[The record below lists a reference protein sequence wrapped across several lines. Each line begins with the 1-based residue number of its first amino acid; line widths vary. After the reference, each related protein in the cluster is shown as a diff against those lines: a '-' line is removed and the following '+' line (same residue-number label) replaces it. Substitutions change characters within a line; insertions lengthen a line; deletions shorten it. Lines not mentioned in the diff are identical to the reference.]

1 MDLTNWVI
9 MLAVALISLTFF
21 CARTPANW
29 SIENRARR
37 FTGTRMLA
45 QAVLCLW
52 AAMLVVVDGLLKLD
66 APFHLSPIVILA
78 SALLLLMAG
87 CYWSIRGRRLLKPR
101 RLFASV

>member
-21 CARTPANW
+21 CARTPAKW

-37 FTGTRMLA
+37 FTGMRMLA

-52 AAMLVVVDGLLKLD
+52 AAVFGVVDGLLKVD
-66 APFHLSPIVILA
+66 RPFHLSPIFILA
-78 SALLLLMAG
+78 GVLLLAIAG
-87 CYWSIRGRRLLKPR
+87 CYWSIRARRLLKPR
-101 RLFASV
+101 RLFATF